1 MTAMMDAKLTILIV
15 DDRSSNIYALQTLL
29 EKADREFRTAM
40 NGPDALKIALNENID
55 LIILDVQMPEMD
67 GFEVAQILQS
77 HKRTK
82 EIPIIFASAEK
93 KERQSIIRGF
103 EEGAV
108 DYLSKPLD
116 PELTRAKVSVLLKI
130 QQQRRELHEKNL
142 SLEKADNQIKDLNAN
157 LQKNL
162 TQLESVNKELESF
175 SYSVSHDLRAPL
187 RSLIGY
193 SKMLEEDYGESLG
206 ENGKKILAIINQNA
220 NRMNMLIDDL
230 LEFARL
236 GRAEL
241 KKSEV
246 NTQQLVNNLIGE
258 MKETLGSKV
267 LFKMDSL
274 LPVHADYPMFNQV
287 WVNLISNAV
296 KYSSKKQNP
305 VIEIGS
311 DKKDNEVIYHVA
323 DNGAGFSMEYAH
335 KLFNVFQRLHTSTEF
350 EGTGVGLALVHRII
364 LKHGGKIWADA
375 KVNEGATFYFAL
387 PLS

>member
-1 MTAMMDAKLTILIV
+1 MDAKLTILIV

-77 HKRTK
+77 HSRTK

-93 KERQSIIRGF
+93 KERHSIIRGY

-130 QQQRRELHEKNL
+130 QQQKKELHEKNL
-142 SLEKADNQIKDLNAN
+142 SLEKADNQIKELNAN
-157 LQKNL
+157 LLRNF

-206 ENGKKILAIINQNA
+206 ENGKKTLAIINQNA
-220 NRMNMLIDDL
+220 NRMNLLIDDL

-246 NTQQLVNNLIGE
+246 NTQQLVNHLIE
-258 MKETLGSKV
+258 ELKETLGGKV
-267 LFKMDSL
+267 LFKMHSL

-296 KYSSKKQNP
+296 KYSSKKENP

-311 DKKDNEVIYHVA
+311 DVKENEVIYRVA

-335 KLFNVFQRLHTSTEF
+335 KLFNVFQRLHTTTEF

-364 LKHGGKIWADA
+364 LKHGGKIWAEA